1 MWHTGLFPYPIRDE
15 LGKGYYAVIS
25 VLNERTVC
33 KVKSKPR
40 NIREKGEKRLYL
52 PFVIRR
58 S

>member
-1 MWHTGLFPYPIRDE
+1 MRDE